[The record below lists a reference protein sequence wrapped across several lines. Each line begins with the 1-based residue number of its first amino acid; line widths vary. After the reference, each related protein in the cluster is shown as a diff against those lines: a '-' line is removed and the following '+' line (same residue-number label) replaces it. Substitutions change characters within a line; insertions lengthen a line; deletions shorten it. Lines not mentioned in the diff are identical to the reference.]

1 MREVVA
7 LVEHYLREWGSDG
20 WADAYHSLIELGP
33 RVLPELEA
41 RLETSSDAALRV
53 ALLEVARHMHSH
65 KALAI
70 FTHGL
75 KDESPAV
82 WKGALDGL
90 VDLANV
96 EAVALL
102 EQAAG
107 GGAWVRTSPR
117 VTGSLSSAIGPSGG
131 PFDSEPWALRRW
143 RWVLLAAPLG
153 RVV

>member
-1 MREVVA
+1 VREVVA

-102 EQAAG
+102 EQAAVALPPG
-107 GGAWVRTSPR
+107 RTSPAEWR
-117 VTGSLSSAIGPSGG
+117 AWLNEALTQARQALEGRGG
-131 PFDSEPWALRRW
+131 AVEQPADDA
-143 RWVLLAAPLG
+143 G
-153 RVV
+153 